1 MIVELEGLQLHGY
14 HGVNESEQRLGQ
26 TFLYDVRLDVGE
38 RGADDRIEGA
48 VDYRLVVE
56 AIREVNGRRFDLIE
70 ALATAVADEL
80 ERRFAP
86 GAVWVRVR
94 KPEVKPA
101 GATVVHAAAV
111 VERGNVERP

>member
-1 MIVELEGLQLHGY
+1 VELAGVQQHGK
-14 HGVNESEQRLGQ
+14 HGVNEAEQRRGQ

-38 RGADDRIEGA
+38 RGADDRIENA
-48 VDYRLVVE
+48 VDYRLVVD
-56 AIREVNGRRFDLIE
+56 AIREVNDRRFDLIE

-86 GAVWVRVR
+86 TALWVRVR

-101 GATVVHAAAV
+101 GATVTHAAAV
-111 VERGNVERP
+111 VDRGLVGRP

>member
-1 MIVELEGLQLHGY
+1 VIVELEGVQLHGY
-14 HGVNESEQRLGQ
+14 HGVNEAERRLGQ

-38 RGADDRIEGA
+38 RGVDDRIEGA

-56 AIREVNGRRFDLIE
+56 AIREVNDRRFDLIE
-70 ALATAVADEL
+70 ALAAAVADEL

-86 GAVWVRVR
+86 AALRVRVR

-111 VERGNVERP
+111 VERGPAGRP

>member
-1 MIVELEGLQLHGY
+1 VIVELEGLRLHGY
-14 HGVNESEQRLGQ
+14 HGVNEIEQRLGQ

-48 VDYRLVVE
+48 VDYRLVVD
-56 AIREVNGRRFDLIE
+56 AIREVNGHRFDLLE

-86 GAVWVRVR
+86 AALRVRVR

-101 GATVVHAAAV
+101 GATVTHAAVV
-111 VERGNVERP
+111 VERGGGRP